1 MYVYQKSRNF
11 VSEKKK
17 NIINHLKQQQTMK
30 KYFVQYTQTEAGLQP
45 YLRSLSKGSHWI
57 YQYETTD
64 LQEALKVARKEIETT
79 DLTKI
84 EDLEYDLTD
93 REYNLNVSRIDVL
106 QADTDE
112 DGEEIIDWVDFD
124 SPGFWVE

>member
-17 NIINHLKQQQTMK
+17 NIINHLQQQQTMK
-30 KYFVQYTQTEAGLQP
+30 KYLVQYTQTEAGLQP
-45 YLRSLSKGSHWI
+45 YLRSLSKAPRWI
-57 YQYETTD
+57 YQYKTAD
-64 LQEALKVARKEIETT
+64 LQEALKVARKEIEAT

-93 REYNLNVSRIDVL
+93 REYNRNVSRIDVL
-106 QADTDE
+106 QVDTDE

-124 SPGFWVE
+124 SPEFWVE

>member
-1 MYVYQKSRNF
+1 
-11 VSEKKK
+11 
-17 NIINHLKQQQTMK
+17 MK

-45 YLRSLSKGSHWI
+45 YLRSLSKASRWI
-57 YQYETTD
+57 YQYETAD
-64 LQEALKVARKEIETT
+64 LQEALKVARKEIEAT

-106 QADTDE
+106 QVDTDE